1 MPVGQGSWRLPPT
14 NNAPEYFVVG
24 DMPTRSRLIGTFD
37 VGYVAD
43 NPARVVGLGLEASH
57 EQLLAYLAQVVPPPP
72 ALPASE
78 RKLLVVWIGIDERNG
93 RAGGSAGS
101 RSFVANYVIGQPES
115 AQLNAAR
122 TLMVLAHE
130 QFHQLVDLL
139 RGSLPSFPVWLNES
153 LAAYYGLKAISKV
166 SPGPVVNS
174 IRPDFIDPSRTI
186 KLGLLELDRRH
197 AANDAS
203 VYPLFYTQGATFWAE
218 VDNAIRT
225 QSASSADL
233 DGLIPD
239 LLRANPEQGGH
250 LPRAFVAKLRTI
262 LGARADELLARYVGD

>member
-1 MPVGQGSWRLPPT
+1 
-14 NNAPEYFVVG
+14 
-24 DMPTRSRLIGTFD
+24 
-37 VGYVAD
+37 
-43 NPARVVGLGLEASH
+43 
-57 EQLLAYLAQVVPPPP
+57 
-72 ALPASE
+72 
-78 RKLLVVWIGIDERNG
+78 
-93 RAGGSAGS
+93 
-101 RSFVANYVIGQPES
+101 
-115 AQLNAAR
+115 
-122 TLMVLAHE
+122 
-130 QFHQLVDLL
+130 
-139 RGSLPSFPVWLNES
+139 
-153 LAAYYGLKAISKV
+153 
-166 SPGPVVNS
+166 VVNS

-186 KLGLLELDRRH
+186 KRGLLELDRRH